1 MSETRNIV
9 VLGASWGG
17 LSFAHYY
24 LKHIHSLAKA
34 ATPNVTYKLVLV
46 DPSTHFFWR
55 VGAPRTLVDVKALP
69 QDQMFTPIAKCL
81 KPYPVDAYTIIQ
93 AEATAVDPSARTVT
107 VSSKASGQT
116 ETIPYYS
123 LIIAT
128 GTKSPT
134 PLTGLDGDYTHTLHA
149 MEEMNKRLAK
159 ATDII
164 IAGGGPVAVETAGE
178 IGERFNAS
186 GKKVNITIITAN
198 DKILPV
204 LRPALSAKAEKLLNK
219 FGVTVLYKTRVMKA
233 ESASSGTKQA
243 NENGTGFG
251 PPGSMDGRTTVHL
264 DNGKTMT
271 ADVYIP
277 ATGVTPNTSFL
288 PETLVDST
296 GYVKTNKST
305 LRVDDAGPRVY
316 CIGDVGNYSRGGILD
331 CYAAIPCL
339 AINMTNDLALG
350 FANASEHTG
359 PSKKDKIFTPD
370 TSETQVVP
378 VGRKGGVGA
387 FNGWKLPGFAI
398 SMAKG
403 KDYMI
408 ARRLEVTEGLKFKNA
423 SG

>member
-1 MSETRNIV
+1 MADTRNIV
-9 VLGASWGG
+9 VLGASWAG

-34 ATPNVTYKLVLV
+34 ATPNVIYKLIIV
-46 DPSTHFFWR
+46 DPSTHFYWK
-55 VGAPRTLVDVKALP
+55 VGSPRSLVDVKELP
-69 QDQMFTPIAKCL
+69 HDQMFTPIEKGL
-81 KPYPVDAYTIIQ
+81 KQYPADAYTFIQ
-93 AEATAVDPSARTVT
+93 AEATSLDTTARTVT
-107 VSSKASGQT
+107 VNNKANGQKN
-116 ETIPYYS
+116 TIPYYS

-128 GTKSPT
+128 GTKTPS
-134 PLTGLDGDYTHTLHA
+134 PLTGLQGVHTDTVKAL
-149 MEEMNKRLAK
+149 EEMNKRLAGAK
-159 ATDII
+159 EVI
-164 IAGGGPVAVETAGE
+164 IAGGGPVAVEVAGE
-178 IGERFNAS
+178 IGERYNAA

-204 LRPALSAKAEKLLNK
+204 LRPALSFKAEKLLNK
-219 FGVTVLYKTRVMKA
+219 VGVTVIYKTRVEKA
-233 ESASSGTKQA
+233 ESASGTKNA
-243 NENGTGFG
+243 NENGTGVG
-251 PPGSMDGRTTVHL
+251 PPGAMDGKTTVFL

-288 PETLVDST
+288 PDSLIDST

-305 LRVDDAGPRVY
+305 LRVDAAGPRVY

-331 CYAAIPCL
+331 CYAAIPAL

-350 FANASEHTG
+350 FANAGQHTG

-387 FNGWKLPGFAI
+387 YNGWKLPSFAV

-408 ARRLEVTEGLKFKNA
+408 GMRGEVTDGTKWKKP